1 MKIKH
6 KSKQRDAILE
16 KLRST
21 KSHPT
26 AEWIYYELKPQ
37 HPGLSLA
44 TVYRNLKLFREEGEI
59 IAVGTVAGQERFD
72 ANTSEHTH
80 FVCDTCRAVID
91 IDYQSNHSDLTKILQ
106 EQGFIVDFAALSVR
120 GKCKNCVSTA

>member
-1 MKIKH
+1 MITKKQ
-6 KSKQRDAILE
+6 SKKRNAILE

-26 AEWIYYELKPQ
+26 AEWIYHELKPL
-37 HPGLSLA
+37 HPDLSLA

-59 IAVGTVAGQERFD
+59 ILVDTVAGQERYD

-80 FVCDTCRAVID
+80 FVCEICSAVID
-91 IDYQSNHSDLTKILQ
+91 VDYESKHSELLQ
-106 EQGFIVDFAALSVR
+106 MLAEQGFVVDYTALSVR
-120 GKCKNCVSTA
+120 GKCQNCARAA